1 MSERKPAEINH
12 EIDLRELFLA
22 LWRGK
27 YIVFLVT
34 ILAIVCASLYLR
46 SSEKKYS
53 IQIVLKP
60 VVAESSGPNLSGFSG
75 LASLAGI
82 SLPSSSGSD
91 FTTYQQLIFSEEVS
105 ERIFTNKELVI
116 KLFEPEWIS
125 DTQSFE
131 APLRDN
137 IGKLKQRVKL
147 LLTGAEKRK
156 YIPPNPKRLSMLIAE
171 IFKISVDNG
180 RGGTGFIT
188 ISTETSNPDVMV
200 DLISTVSQETDN
212 LLKER
217 FLVTAEDTL
226 EFYYQKLLTS
236 RSPEHREALAKLISA
251 EDQKLML
258 ASKSSNFVAEL
269 LTTPNVSLYPT
280 SPKASLVL
288 VLSFVLGVF
297 LGSVIILGRLLQ
309 NQGRFK

>member
-1 MSERKPAEINH
+1 MSKTELPEIND

-34 ILAIVCASLYLR
+34 ILAIVCASFYLR
-46 SSEKKYS
+46 NSERKYS
-53 IQIVLKP
+53 VQMVLKP
-60 VVAESSGPNLSGFSG
+60 VVAEASAPNLSGFSG
-75 LASLAGI
+75 LASLTGI

-91 FTTYQQLIFSEEVS
+91 FTTYQKLIFSEEVA
-105 ERIFTNKELVI
+105 EKIFTDKELVE
-116 KLFEPEWIS
+116 KLFRGEWSS

-131 APLRDN
+131 APKSGN
-137 IGKLKQRVKL
+137 IGKLKQKVKL
-147 LLTGAEKRK
+147 LLTGAEKGK
-156 YIPPNPKRLSMLIAE
+156 YIPPNAKRLSMLMAST
-171 IFKISVDNG
+171 FSISVG
-180 RGGTGFIT
+180 SGTGFIT
-188 ISTETSNPDVMV
+188 ISTETSKPEIILELMSNA
-200 DLISTVSQETDN
+200 SQETDK

-217 FLVTAEDTL
+217 FLVTAEATL

-269 LTTPNVSLYPT
+269 LTTPSVSLYPI
-280 SPKASLVL
+280 SPKSSLVL
-288 VLSFVLGVF
+288 ALGLVLGFF
-297 LGSVIILGRLLQ
+297 LGSAIVLIRAFIKVPRAS
-309 NQGRFK
+309 